1 MNKTCRVCCEKLTI
15 NHFTKNISTKDGLS
29 NMCKMC
35 GCVYRRLLEE
45 RKHRQNKLEIKPF
58 VIMKEGCTV
67 RFD

>member
-1 MNKTCRVCCEKLTI
+1 MDKVCRVCCEKLTI

-29 NMCKMC
+29 NMCKTC

-58 VIMKEGCTV
+58 LIQKEGCIV